1 MADELLDA
9 VRRRIDDHEQ
19 HDRSHEPALTMAA
32 DQMMLCA
39 LQVRALV
46 QSDPLNTLGM
56 LDAALTGIDERAQ
69 LDKHTVKLCVDLAA
83 LALHI
88 ASRVQR

>member
-1 MADELLDA
+1 MADDLLDA
-9 VRRRIDDHEQ
+9 VRRRIDHIE
-19 HDRSHEPALTMAA
+19 RREPPQPDPG
-32 DQMMLCA
+32 DQLMLCA

-56 LDAALTGIDERAQ
+56 LDAALTEIDERAQ